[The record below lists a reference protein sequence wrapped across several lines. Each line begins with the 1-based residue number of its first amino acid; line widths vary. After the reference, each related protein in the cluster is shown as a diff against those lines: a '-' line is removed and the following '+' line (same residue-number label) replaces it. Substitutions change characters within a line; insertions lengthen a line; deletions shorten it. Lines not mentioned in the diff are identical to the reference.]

1 MTIIDF
7 ERTVSQERFE
17 KYTCA
22 CSGDGNKAHEL
33 YNLNIRLAKEFY
45 AVLGIFEVVLRNAI
59 HRHYTG
65 IYGTPDWIKNE
76 VVAIWA
82 TNPHYI
88 VSMNKTVQRLQET
101 FAKVQRKK
109 PNGYSAADVIAT
121 CTFGTWVHFFSP
133 ELFRLGQ
140 QTIHRIFLRRA
151 KGTTQ
156 RQIHKD
162 LLTILH
168 FRNRVAHHESLCF
181 FAKVI
186 DTASARNILAN
197 VEQYTQWLDI
207 DVAIYG
213 TDLTEIRVIA
223 AKIDVLKTALMP
235 QP

>member
-17 KYTCA
+17 KYVRA
-22 CSGDGNKAHEL
+22 CSGDTDKAHEL

-45 AVLGIFEVVLRNAI
+45 SVLGIFEIALRNAI
-59 HRHYTG
+59 HRHYTN
-65 IYGTPDWIKNE
+65 IYGTPSWIQNE
-76 VVAIWA
+76 VIAIWA

-88 VSMNKTVQRLQET
+88 VSMNKTVQRLQEM
-101 FAKVQRKK
+101 FAELQRKK
-109 PNGYSAADVIAT
+109 PNRYSAADVIAT

-140 QTIHRIFLRRA
+140 QTAHRIFPRRA

-162 LLTILH
+162 LLTILR

-181 FAKVI
+181 FAKAI
-186 DTASARNILAN
+186 DTISARNILAN
-197 VEQYTQWLDI
+197 VEQYTRWLDI

-213 TDLTEIRVIA
+213 TDLTKIAVIA
-223 AKIDVLKTALMP
+223 AQIDVLKTALIAHP
-235 QP
+235 